1 MENKDWFNNLKIEI
15 INTSLLLSSIQ
26 SRATFVLKTHNWI
39 LEDINLC
46 ESISHLVDMLNISSR
61 DLNRFIKDISLL
73 EDSGDFFSSNDLVD
87 EFEYIKENVNLEA
100 SYLTN
105 IVDYINI
112 IINPGINGTIIAEKL
127 EKYHD
132 IDLSCYN
139 QMKINNK
146 QLKQL
151 RKERRN

>member
-1 MENKDWFNNLKIEI
+1 MKNKDWFNNLKIEI

-61 DLNRFIKDISLL
+61 DLNHFIKDINLL
-73 EDSGDFFSSNDLVD
+73 ENSGDFFSSNDLVD

-105 IVDYINI
+105 IVDYITI
-112 IINPGINGTIIAEKL
+112 IINPGINGTLITEKL

>member
-1 MENKDWFNNLKIEI
+1 
-15 INTSLLLSSIQ
+15 
-26 SRATFVLKTHNWI
+26 
-39 LEDINLC
+39 
-46 ESISHLVDMLNISSR
+46 MLNISSR
-61 DLNRFIKDISLL
+61 DLNYFIKDISLL
-73 EDSGDFFSSNDLVD
+73 EDSGNFFSSNDLVD

-105 IVDYINI
+105 IVDYITI
-112 IINPGINGTIIAEKL
+112 IINPGMNGTLIAEKL